1 VKRLLYY
8 APFSYGGL
16 LNYAQEQANAI
27 ARQGVEVALL
37 CTPEF
42 TKRDEDDYHVLPL
55 LTDTRPKT
63 GQSKVW
69 RPFRHVWVTLS
80 NLWRLRREIIRGSY
94 RHVLFAS
101 YGEYFAPLWARWFR
115 PLAARGVVFGAVVQ
129 EPVRDFQVGPRWWHR
144 FSVWSGYSFLRYAFT
159 HDVVRLDTCGEV
171 SGLQTAVVPYGPH
184 KFPEPTQSRA
194 ETRKKLGV
202 PESALLLFSFGHIR
216 DNKNLDYAV
225 RALAELPE
233 AWLLVAGAR
242 SASSQ
247 KPADFYV
254 DMAKSLGVAGR
265 CVWRIDY
272 ISEEEA
278 ANLFSASDLVLLTYS
293 SSFRSASGV
302 LHVAARYRRPC
313 IASAGQGSLQSVVR
327 NYGLGAWIEPGEPD
341 AVVRGVRDWISN
353 KTEPRWDAY
362 DRDNSWDRNAEIVVR
377 EMGN

>member
-1 VKRLLYY
+1 VKRLIYY

-16 LNYAQEQANAI
+16 LNYAQEQADAI
-27 ARQGVEVALL
+27 ARQNVEVTVL

-42 TKRDEDDYHVLPL
+42 TKRDGDHYQLRPL
-55 LTDTRPKT
+55 LTDVRPRA
-63 GQSKVW
+63 GQSKLW
-69 RPFRHVWVTLS
+69 RPLRHVWVTLS
-80 NLWRLRREIIRGSY
+80 NLRCLRREIIRGGY
-94 RHVLFAS
+94 HQVLFAS

-115 PLAARGVVFGAVVQ
+115 PLAVKGVVFGAVVQ

-144 FSVWSGYSFLRYAFT
+144 WSVWSGYSFLRHAFT
-159 HDVVRLDTCGEV
+159 HDAVILDTCGDV
-171 SGLQTAVVPYGPH
+171 PSLRTAVIPYGPH
-184 KFPEPTQSRA
+184 KFPESNQSRE
-194 ETRKKLGV
+194 ETRKSLGI

-247 KPADFYV
+247 KPAGFYM
-254 DMAKSLGVAGR
+254 DLAKSLGVDGR

-278 ANLFSASDLVLLTYS
+278 ANLFNASDLVLLTYS

-327 NYGLGAWIEPGEPD
+327 NYGLGVWIEPDEPS
-341 AVVRGVRDWISN
+341 AVVQGIRDWMSN
-353 KTEPRWDAY
+353 QPEPRWEDY
-362 DRDNSWDRNAEIVVR
+362 DRDNSWDRNAEIVLR
-377 EMGN
+377 EMGS